1 MTKRNDKAE
10 KVQSVL
16 SNDIELRLDGFVT
29 TKKGIIYAKT
39 YKQLQKKK

>member
-1 MTKRNDKAE
+1 MTKKNDRAM

-16 SNDIELRLDGFVT
+16 SNDIDLRLEGFVT
-29 TKKGIIYAKT
+29 TSKGVIYAKT